1 MMRLGQRLADGLV
14 SLGEAAGI
22 AVEVTGPVCMP
33 TVTIRD
39 DPDYV
44 QMRRFACEMVAR
56 GSFVHPLHNWFVS
69 IAHTDA
75 DIDETLDHEA
85 GRRDP

>member
-1 MMRLGQRLADGLV
+1 
-14 SLGEAAGI
+14 
-22 AVEVTGPVCMP
+22 
-33 TVTIRD
+33 
-39 DPDYV
+39 
-44 QMRRFACEMVAR
+44 VAR

-75 DIDETLDHEA
+75 DIDETLDHAGRALRALREA